1 MPLDGVS
8 ANDPAGGPSGGAICR
23 LCSSW
28 PLLTNWKTT
37 FPAGTVVRES
47 VKAYSTALTCT
58 WGTDGGS
65 LASPGSPGSPP
76 PGAGGAPSLAG
87 ADAAGADG
95 AGSAATRP
103 PG

>member
-58 WGTDGGS
+58 CGTDGGS
-65 LASPGSPGSPP
+65 LVSPVSPP
-76 PGAGGAPSLAG
+76 PGAGGATSFAGPDDAG
-87 ADAAGADG
+87 AAGTG
-95 AGSAATRP
+95 NAATRP